1 MCELLPIGVSL
12 SVSNPLAMC
21 KLMLIWGET
30 FHSFAN
36 TSVQIVFFKL
46 IIPPI
51 KWHVL
56 FEVKNLD
63 PRDVYKRDHSIVDTH
78 ISLLSNSNKCI
89 KPRSMFQCLRSS
101 LRCVFLVT
109 NQFDPA
115 KKASSVMAASVSS
128 TALAIWAYHSPNTE
142 TQLKPVHLST
152 GVVWHATSLRLKVP
166 P

>member
-1 MCELLPIGVSL
+1 MRTFTNWCFFVCFKPTGNVQTYVNLRCDISL
-12 SVSNPLAMC
+12 IHQHFS
-21 KLMLIWGET
+21 
-30 FHSFAN
+30 AN
-36 TSVQIVFFKL
+36 CFFKL

-51 KWHVL
+51 KWRVL

-152 GVVWHATSLRLKVP
+152 GVV
-166 P
+166 